1 MRLVTI
7 MAVVWWP
14 FGAPTIPVPGF
25 ELTLAAVSAPWIIRT
40 PGRLSTPPSPTPA
53 CPPTTYLS
61 QPKPSQRPPPP
72 SSPSSPSQSRE
83 KMVKMFRAMSWMFSP
98 LLPSSSS
105 GQLFILESA
114 LLQLSAVH
122 LLTRLKD
129 LDGLFKIWKTA
140 FIDVFTQ
147 MDDIAILSV

>member
-1 MRLVTI
+1 

-25 ELTLAAVSAPWIIRT
+25 ELTLAAVAPPWIIRT

-53 CPPTTYLS
+53 CPPTTYPS

-72 SSPSSPSQSRE
+72 SSTSQSRE

-105 GQLFILESA
+105 GQLFILESELA
-114 LLQLSAVH
+114 LLLLSTVH
-122 LLTRLKD
+122 LLTRLHD
-129 LDGLFKIWKTA
+129 LDGYFKIWENRVYGCLYTNGWYRNIVNKK
-140 FIDVFTQ
+140 
-147 MDDIAILSV
+147 